1 MRLFVLLAA
10 ICTFSQ
16 GARSP
21 KTANAGCQAAG
32 YLPGPQSCRRDILR
46 MPCRQFVPLQCHERV
61 IISTCPI
68 NTRQRF

>member
-10 ICTFSQ
+10 ICTV
-16 GARSP
+16 AWL
-21 KTANAGCQAAG
+21 
-32 YLPGPQSCRRDILR
+32 LPGPQSRRRDILR
-46 MPCRQFVPLQCHERV
+46 MPCRQFVPLQCHERA